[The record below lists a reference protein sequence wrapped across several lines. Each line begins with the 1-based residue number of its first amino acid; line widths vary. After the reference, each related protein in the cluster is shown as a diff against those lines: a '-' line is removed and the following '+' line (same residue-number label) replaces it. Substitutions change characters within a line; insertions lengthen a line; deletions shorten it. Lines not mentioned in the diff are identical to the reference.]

1 MHSSC
6 SALLLIRRARLASL
20 VLLLGLLAAAFAPA
34 TRAMAQQSARS
45 VFPPIELRADAIDP
59 RSTSAGTLQAG
70 VGVNIPLGSYVRLEL
85 DGAGGVTRRA
95 EEDHHSGRA
104 DAIARFLLDPF
115 AESPWGLSIGGG
127 MSVLFADGART
138 HAYLV
143 VVTDLEAPRVRSVV
157 PALQVG
163 LGGGLRVGVVV
174 RAYRAGR
181 R

>member
-6 SALLLIRRARLASL
+6 SALLRIRRERLAA
-20 VLLLGLLAAAFAPA
+20 VLLGFALAPA
-34 TRAMAQQSARS
+34 ARAQQSARS
-45 VFPPIELRADAIDP
+45 VFPPLELRADVIDP
-59 RSTSAGTLQAG
+59 RSAGNVTLHGG
-70 VGVNIPLGSYVRLEL
+70 VGVNVPLGSYVRLEV

-95 EEDHHSGRA
+95 DANHRSGRG

-127 MSVLFADGART
+127 LSALFADGART

-143 VVTDLEAPRVRSVV
+143 VVADLEAPRVGGIV
-157 PALQVG
+157 PALQAG
-163 LGGGLRVGVVV
+163 LGGGLRVGLVA
-174 RAYRAGR
+174 RGYRVGR

>member
-1 MHSSC
+1 M
-6 SALLLIRRARLASL
+6 LL
-20 VLLLGLLAAAFAPA
+20 AFAP
-34 TRAMAQQSARS
+34 RVYAQQAARS
-45 VFPPIELRADAIDP
+45 MLPPLEVRVDAIDL
-59 RSTSAGTLQAG
+59 RSATNGTLQAG
-70 VGVNIPLGSYVRLEL
+70 VGVNLPLGSYARFEL

-95 EEDHHSGRA
+95 DEDHHSGRG

-127 MSVLFADGART
+127 MSALFAEGART

-143 VVTDLEAPRVRSVV
+143 VVADVEAPRVRGVV

-163 LGGGLRVGVVV
+163 LGGGLRVGLVA
-174 RAYRAGR
+174 RAYRPGR

>member
-1 MHSSC
+1 MHW
-6 SALLLIRRARLASL
+6 SL
-20 VLLLGLLAAAFAPA
+20 SRFACTVIQLAFALAVVPCA
-34 TRAMAQQSARS
+34 RAQQSARS
-45 VFPPIELRADAIDP
+45 VFPPLELRADAIDP
-59 RSTSAGTLQAG
+59 RSTKDATLQAG
-70 VGVNIPLGSYVRLEL
+70 VGVNIPLGSYMRFEL

-95 EEDHHSGRA
+95 GADHHSGRG

-127 MSVLFADGART
+127 MSALFAEAART

-143 VVTDLEAPRVRSVV
+143 VVADLEAPRVGGIV

-163 LGGGLRVGVVV
+163 LGGGLRVGVVA
-174 RAYRAGR
+174 RAYRPGR

>member
-6 SALLLIRRARLASL
+6 SALLRIPRARHAS
-20 VLLLGLLAAAFAPA
+20 VVALLGFAVAPA
-34 TRAMAQQSARS
+34 ALGQQSARS
-45 VFPPIELRADAIDP
+45 VFPPLELRADVIDP
-59 RSTSAGTLQAG
+59 RSTRNVTLHGG
-70 VGVNIPLGSYVRLEL
+70 VGVNIPLGLYVRLEL

-95 EEDHHSGRA
+95 DEDHHSGRG

-127 MSVLFADGART
+127 MSALFAEGART
-138 HAYLV
+138 RAYLV
-143 VVTDLEAPRVRSVV
+143 VVADVEAPRVGGVV

-163 LGGGLRVGVVV
+163 LGGGLRVGFVA
-174 RAYRAGR
+174 RAYRPGR